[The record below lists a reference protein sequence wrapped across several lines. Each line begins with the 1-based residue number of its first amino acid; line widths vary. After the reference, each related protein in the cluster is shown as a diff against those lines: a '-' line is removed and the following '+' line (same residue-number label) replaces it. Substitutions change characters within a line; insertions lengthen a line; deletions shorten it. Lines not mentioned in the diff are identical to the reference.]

1 MRRAEREIIDK
12 QEIFD
17 VLRRCDTLRIA
28 MQDEAAPYIVPVSFG
43 LEIVDG
49 QAVVYFHCAQA
60 GRKLDLMRAHPHV
73 CVEGDVYLGVERTA
87 HGITTRYESVIGT
100 GVCRFLSAPDDIL
113 HGLKLLTEHY
123 GYFDYPLE
131 CCAGLAHL
139 LVGRIALD
147 EISGKRNLPG
157 ASTPADRAA
166 KRD

>member
-1 MRRAEREIIDK
+1 MRRAEREITDK

-60 GRKLDLMRAHPHV
+60 GRKLDLMRAHPRV

-131 CCAGLAHL
+131 RCAGLAHL
-139 LVGRIALD
+139 LVGRIAPD
-147 EISGKRNLPG
+147 EISGQRILPV
-157 ASTPADRAA
+157 ASTPPDRAET
-166 KRD
+166 RV

>member
-1 MRRAEREIIDK
+1 MRRAEREITDK

-60 GRKLDLMRAHPHV
+60 GRKLDLMRAHPRV
-73 CVEGDVYLGVERTA
+73 CVEGDVYLGIERTA
-87 HGITTRYESVIGT
+87 LGITTRYESVIGT

-131 CCAGLAHL
+131 CCARLAHL

>member
-1 MRRAEREIIDK
+1 M
-12 QEIFD
+12 
-17 VLRRCDTLRIA
+17 
-28 MQDEAAPYIVPVSFG
+28 
-43 LEIVDG
+43 
-49 QAVVYFHCAQA
+49 
-60 GRKLDLMRAHPHV
+60 
-73 CVEGDVYLGVERTA
+73 EGDVYLGVERTA

-147 EISGKRNLPG
+147 EISGKRNLLG

>member
-1 MRRAEREIIDK
+1 MRRAEREITDK

-28 MQDEAAPYIVPVSFG
+28 MHDEAAPYIVPVSFG

-60 GRKLDLMRAHPHV
+60 GRKLDLMRAHPRV

-157 ASTPADRAA
+157 ALTPADRAA

>member
-1 MRRAEREIIDK
+1 MRRTEREITDR

-28 MQDEAAPYIVPVSFG
+28 MQGDDAPYIVPVSFG
-43 LEIVDG
+43 MEVVED

-60 GRKLDLMRAHPHV
+60 GRKLDLLRAHPRM
-73 CVEGDVYLGVERTA
+73 CVEGDVYLGVEKTA
-87 HGITTRYESVIGT
+87 HGVTTRYESVIGT
-100 GVCRFLSAPDDIL
+100 GECRFLSAPEEIL

-131 CCAGLAHL
+131 RCAGLKHL

-157 ASTPADRAA
+157 ASTPADQAA
-166 KRD
+166 K

>member
-1 MRRAEREIIDK
+1 MRRAEREITDK

-60 GRKLDLMRAHPHV
+60 GRKLDLMRAHPRV

-100 GVCRFLSAPDDIL
+100 GVFRFLSAPDDIL

>member
-1 MRRAEREIIDK
+1 MRRAEREITDK

-60 GRKLDLMRAHPHV
+60 GHKLDLMRAHPRV

-100 GVCRFLSAPDDIL
+100 GVCCFLSAPDDIL

-131 CCAGLAHL
+131 RCAGLAHL